1 MTVDNASQKKRL
13 RIAVLARIFSTSAG
27 GAERYCASLVRHL
40 APQHEIHVFAQDI
53 RTQYPQVVFHQVPL
67 FCRRPR
73 WLNQIAFATYT
84 WWQTR
89 KGFDVVHSHENTWH
103 GDVQTIHVL
112 PFSYS
117 WFVNRHGI
125 SLFLKTLQLITSPRL
140 LTYWVLEKLR
150 MQHQPGRFLVAVSE
164 PVKTVLNKDLK
175 LKMEHIHVIS
185 PGIEATHVHSSTE
198 KMQARLDLG
207 LPMQGKCLLWVGNNA
222 MKKGLP
228 TLLEAIAQL
237 PKDIFLVIVGSATP
251 ENKWR
256 SQVATLELEDRIYFK
271 GVLDD
276 MALAYT
282 AADLLVHPTLEDT
295 FGMVVLEAM
304 SHAVPA
310 IVSSAQ
316 YCGISAEL
324 THFKNAWVLENPTET
339 PNLIFAV
346 IEILKSDGYVN
357 MCRNA
362 LEWASGHSW
371 FHLAQSQDTLY
382 NKVKTTKNSI
392 INDHEQ

>member
-1 MTVDNASQKKRL
+1 MTADNASQKKRL

-27 GAERYCASLVRHL
+27 GAERYCASLVKHL

-53 RTQYPQVVFHQVPL
+53 RTQYPQVGFHQVPL

-112 PFSYS
+112 PFGYL
-117 WFVNRHGI
+117 WFVNRHGF
-125 SLFLKTLQLITSPRL
+125 SLFFKTLQLITSPRL
-140 LTYWVLEKLR
+140 STYWILEKLR
-150 MQHQPGRFLVAVSE
+150 MRHQQGRFLVAVSE

-175 LKMEHIHVIS
+175 LKMEHIQVIS

-228 TLLEAIAQL
+228 TLLEALAQL

-256 SQVATLELEDRIYFK
+256 SQVTALELQDRIYFK

-276 MALAYT
+276 MTLAYT

-310 IVSSAQ
+310 IVSSEQ

-324 THFKNAWVLENPTET
+324 THLNNAWILQDPLDAKALEK
-339 PNLIFAV
+339 V
-346 IEILKSDGYVN
+346 IENS
-357 MCRNA
+357 
-362 LEWASGHSW
+362 LESNTQEAMSQKAIAWAGTQDWH
-371 FHLAQSQDTLY
+371 HLALAQEALY
-382 NKVKTTKNSI
+382 YDVVSLKV
-392 INDHEQ
+392 

>member
-1 MTVDNASQKKRL
+1 MTADNFPQKKRL
-13 RIAVLARIFSTSAG
+13 RVAVLARIFSTSAG
-27 GAERYCASLVRHL
+27 GAERYCASLVKHL
-40 APQHEIHVFAQDI
+40 ASQHEIHVFAQDI
-53 RTQYPQVVFHQVPL
+53 RTQYPQVVFHQVPH

-73 WLNQIAFATYT
+73 WLNQIAFDTYT

-112 PFSYS
+112 PFSYL
-117 WFVNRHGI
+117 WFVNRHGFNL
-125 SLFLKTLQLITSPRL
+125 LFKTLQLITSPRL

-150 MQHQPGRFLVAVSE
+150 MRHQPGRFLVAVSE

-185 PGIEATHVHSSTE
+185 PGIEATHLHSSTE
-198 KMQARLDLG
+198 KMQARLDLE
-207 LPMQGKCLLWVGNNA
+207 LPIEGKCLLWVGNNA
-222 MKKGLP
+222 IKKGLP
-228 TLLEAIAQL
+228 TLLGALAGL
-237 PKDIFLVIVGSATP
+237 PKDVFLVLVGSATP

-256 SQVATLELEDRIYFK
+256 SQVAALGLQDRIYFK

-276 MALAYT
+276 MTLAYT

-295 FGMVVLEAM
+295 FGMVALEAM

-310 IVSSAQ
+310 IVSSEQ

-324 THFKNAWVLENPTET
+324 THLNNAW
-339 PNLIFAV
+339 
-346 IEILKSDGYVN
+346 ILQDPLDAK
-357 MCRNA
+357 A
-362 LEWASGHSW
+362 LEKAIESSLESNTHEAMSQQAIAWAGTQDWH
-371 FHLAQSQDTLY
+371 HLALAQEALY
-382 NKVKTTKNSI
+382 FDVVRSKA
-392 INDHEQ
+392 

>member
-1 MTVDNASQKKRL
+1 MTADNASQKKRL

-117 WFVNRHGI
+117 WFVNRHGF
-125 SLFLKTLQLITSPRL
+125 SLFFKTLQLITSPRL

-164 PVKTVLNKDLK
+164 PVKTVLSKDLK

-222 MKKGLP
+222 IKKGLP
-228 TLLEAIAQL
+228 TLLEALAQL
-237 PKDIFLVIVGSATP
+237 PKDIFMVIVGSATP

-271 GVLDD
+271 GVIDD

-324 THFKNAWVLENPTET
+324 THFKNARILQEPLNSHALEN
-339 PNLIFAV
+339 A
-346 IEILKSDGYVN
+346 IEQS
-357 MCRNA
+357 
-362 LEWASGHSW
+362 LESNTYQAMSQQAIAWAGTQDWSRLA
-371 FHLAQSQDTLY
+371 LAQEALY
-382 NKVKTTKNSI
+382 YDVARLKV
-392 INDHEQ
+392 

>member
-27 GAERYCASLVRHL
+27 GAERYCASLVKHL

-150 MQHQPGRFLVAVSE
+150 MRHQPGRFLVAVSE

-198 KMQARLDLG
+198 KKQARLDLG
-207 LPMQGKCLLWVGNNA
+207 LPIQGKCLLWVGNNA
-222 MKKGLP
+222 IKKGLP
-228 TLLEAIAQL
+228 TLLEALAQL

-276 MALAYT
+276 MTLAYT
-282 AADLLVHPTLEDT
+282 AADLLVHPSLEDT

-324 THFKNAWVLENPTET
+324 THFKNARILQEPLNSYSLEN
-339 PNLIFAV
+339 A
-346 IEILKSDGYVN
+346 IEQS
-357 MCRNA
+357 
-362 LEWASGHSW
+362 LESNTYQAMSQQAIAWAGTQDWSRLA
-371 FHLAQSQDTLY
+371 LAQEALY
-382 NKVKTTKNSI
+382 YDVARLKV
-392 INDHEQ
+392 

>member
-1 MTVDNASQKKRL
+1 MTLDKPLPKKRL

-27 GAERYCASLVRHL
+27 GAERYCASLVKHL
-40 APQHEIHVFAQDI
+40 APEHEIHVFAQDI

-67 FCRRPR
+67 LCRRPR

-112 PFSYS
+112 PFSYL
-117 WFVNRHGI
+117 WFVNRFGF
-125 SLFLKTLQLITSPRL
+125 SLLFKTIQLITSPRL

-150 MQHQPGRFLVAVSE
+150 MRHQQGRFLVAVSE
-164 PVKTVLNKDLK
+164 PVKAVLNKDLK
-175 LKMEHIHVIS
+175 LNIEHIRVIS
-185 PGIEATHVHSSTE
+185 PGIEATHVHPSTE
-198 KMQARLDLG
+198 KIQARLDLA

-222 MKKGLP
+222 TKKGLP
-228 TLLEAIAQL
+228 TLLEALARL
-237 PKDIFLVIVGSATP
+237 PKDVFLVLVGSANP

-256 SQVATLELEDRIYFK
+256 SQVQALGLQDRIYFK

-276 MALAYT
+276 MTIVYT

-324 THFKNAWVLENPTET
+324 THKENAWILQEPFNSQALGNAIEQSLE
-339 PNLIFAV
+339 
-346 IEILKSDGYVN
+346 SDTYK
-357 MCRNA
+357 A
-362 LEWASGHSW
+362 LSQQAIAWAG
-371 FHLAQSQDTLY
+371 SQDWHELALTQEALY
-382 NKVKTTKNSI
+382 YNVQSLKV
-392 INDHEQ
+392 

>member
-1 MTVDNASQKKRL
+1 MTADNFPQKKRL
-13 RIAVLARIFSTSAG
+13 RVAVLARIFSTSAG
-27 GAERYCASLVRHL
+27 GAERYCASLVKHL
-40 APQHEIHVFAQDI
+40 ASQHEIHVFAQDI
-53 RTQYPQVVFHQVPL
+53 RTQYPQVVFHQVPH

-73 WLNQIAFATYT
+73 WLNQIAFDTYT

-112 PFSYS
+112 PFSYL
-117 WFVNRHGI
+117 WFVNRHGFNL
-125 SLFLKTLQLITSPRL
+125 LFKTLQLITSPRL

-150 MQHQPGRFLVAVSE
+150 MRHQPGRFLVAVSE

-185 PGIEATHVHSSTE
+185 PGIEATHLHSSTE
-198 KMQARLDLG
+198 KMQARLDLE
-207 LPMQGKCLLWVGNNA
+207 LPIEGKCLLWVGNNA
-222 MKKGLP
+222 IKKGLP
-228 TLLEAIAQL
+228 TLLGALAWL
-237 PKDIFLVIVGSATP
+237 PKDVFLVLVGSATP

-256 SQVATLELEDRIYFK
+256 SQVAALGLQDRIYFK

-276 MALAYT
+276 MTLVYT

-310 IVSSAQ
+310 IVSSEQ

-324 THFKNAWVLENPTET
+324 THLNNAW
-339 PNLIFAV
+339 
-346 IEILKSDGYVN
+346 ILQDPLDAK
-357 MCRNA
+357 A
-362 LEWASGHSW
+362 LEKAIESSLESNTHEAMSQQAIAWAGTQDWH
-371 FHLAQSQDTLY
+371 HLALAQEALY
-382 NKVKTTKNSI
+382 YDVVRSKA
-392 INDHEQ
+392 

>member
-1 MTVDNASQKKRL
+1 MTADNSSQKNRL
-13 RIAVLARIFSTSAG
+13 RVAVLARIFSTSAG
-27 GAERYCASLVRHL
+27 GAERYCASLVKHL

-53 RTQYPQVVFHQVPL
+53 CTQYPQVVFHQVPL

-112 PFSYS
+112 PFSYL
-117 WFVNRHGI
+117 WFVNRHGLG
-125 SLFLKTLQLITSPRL
+125 LFLKTLQLITSPRL
-140 LTYWVLEKLR
+140 LTYWALEKLR
-150 MQHQPGRFLVAVSE
+150 MRHQPGRFLVAVSE
-164 PVKTVLNKDLK
+164 PVKAVLNKDLK
-175 LKMEHIHVIS
+175 HKLEHIRVIS
-185 PGIEATHVHSSTE
+185 PGIEATHVHSSSE

-222 MKKGLP
+222 IKKGLP
-228 TLLEAIAQL
+228 TSLDALAQL
-237 PKDIFLVIVGSATP
+237 PNDFFLVIVGSAAP

-256 SQVATLELEDRIYFK
+256 SQVTALGLDDRIFFK

-276 MALAYT
+276 MTLAYT

-310 IVSSAQ
+310 IVSSEQ

-324 THFKNAWVLENPTET
+324 THLNNAW
-339 PNLIFAV
+339 
-346 IEILKSDGYVN
+346 ILQDPIDAK
-357 MCRNA
+357 A
-362 LEWASGHSW
+362 LEKAIEKSLDSNTHEAMSQQAIAWAGTQDW
-371 FHLAQSQDTLY
+371 QHLALTQEALY
-382 NKVKTTKNSI
+382 YDVVRSKA
-392 INDHEQ
+392 

>member
-1 MTVDNASQKKRL
+1 MTADNSSQKNRL
-13 RIAVLARIFSTSAG
+13 RVAVLARIFSTSAG
-27 GAERYCASLVRHL
+27 GAERYCASLVKHL
-40 APQHEIHVFAQDI
+40 ASQHEIHVYAQDI
-53 RTQYPQVVFHQVPL
+53 RTQYPQVVFHHVPL

-112 PFSYS
+112 PFSYL
-117 WFVNRHGI
+117 WFVNRHGLG
-125 SLFLKTLQLITSPRL
+125 LFIKTLQLITSPRL

-150 MQHQPGRFLVAVSE
+150 MRHQLGRFLVAVSE
-164 PVKTVLNKDLK
+164 PVKAVLNQDLK
-175 LKMEHIHVIS
+175 HKLEHIRVIS
-185 PGIEATHVHSSTE
+185 PGIEATHVHSSSE

-222 MKKGLP
+222 IKKGLP
-228 TLLEAIAQL
+228 TLLEALIQL
-237 PKDIFLVIVGSATP
+237 PNDFFLVIVGSAAP

-256 SQVATLELEDRIYFK
+256 SQVTALGLDDRIFFK

-276 MALAYT
+276 MTLAYT

-310 IVSSAQ
+310 IVSSEL

-324 THFKNAWVLENPTET
+324 THLNNAW
-339 PNLIFAV
+339 
-346 IEILKSDGYVN
+346 ILQDPIDAK
-357 MCRNA
+357 A
-362 LEWASGHSW
+362 LEKAIEKSLDSNTHEAMSQQAIAWAGTQDW
-371 FHLAQSQDTLY
+371 PHLALAQEALY
-382 NKVKTTKNSI
+382 YDVVRSKA
-392 INDHEQ
+392 

>member
-1 MTVDNASQKKRL
+1 MTADNSSQKKRL
-13 RIAVLARIFSTSAG
+13 RVAVLARIFSTSAG
-27 GAERYCASLVRHL
+27 GAERYCASLVKHL
-40 APQHEIHVFAQDI
+40 APQHEIHVYAQDI

-67 FCRRPR
+67 FFRRPR

-112 PFSYS
+112 PFSYL
-117 WFVNRHGI
+117 WFVNRHGFNL
-125 SLFLKTLQLITSPRL
+125 LFKTLQLITSPRL

-150 MQHQPGRFLVAVSE
+150 MRHQPGRFLVAVSE
-164 PVKTVLNKDLK
+164 PVKAVLNQDLK
-175 LKMEHIHVIS
+175 HKLEHIRVIS
-185 PGIEATHVHSSTE
+185 PGIEATHVHSSSE

-207 LPMQGKCLLWVGNNA
+207 LPMHGKCLLWIGNNA
-222 MKKGLP
+222 IKKGLP
-228 TLLEAIAQL
+228 TLLDALAQL
-237 PKDIFLVIVGSATP
+237 PNDFFLVIVGSAVP

-256 SQVATLELEDRIYFK
+256 SQVTALGLDDRIFFK

-276 MALAYT
+276 MTLAYT

-310 IVSSAQ
+310 IVSSEL

-324 THFKNAWVLENPTET
+324 THLNNAW
-339 PNLIFAV
+339 
-346 IEILKSDGYVN
+346 ILQDPIDAK
-357 MCRNA
+357 A
-362 LEWASGHSW
+362 LEKAIEKSLDSNTHEAMSQQAIAWAGTQDW
-371 FHLAQSQDTLY
+371 QHLALAQEALY
-382 NKVKTTKNSI
+382 YDVVRSKA
-392 INDHEQ
+392 

>member
-1 MTVDNASQKKRL
+1 MTLDNASQKKRL

-27 GAERYCASLVRHL
+27 GAERYCASLVKHL

-53 RTQYPQVVFHQVPL
+53 RTQYPEVVFHQVPL

-117 WFVNRHGI
+117 WFVNRHGF
-125 SLFLKTLQLITSPRL
+125 SLFFKTLQLITSPRL

-150 MQHQPGRFLVAVSE
+150 MRHQPGRFLVAVSE

-198 KMQARLDLG
+198 KKQARLDLG
-207 LPMQGKCLLWVGNNA
+207 LPIQGKCLLWVGNNA
-222 MKKGLP
+222 IKKGLP
-228 TLLEAIAQL
+228 TLLEALAQL

-276 MALAYT
+276 MTLAYT

-324 THFKNAWVLENPTET
+324 THFKNARILQEPLNSYSLEN
-339 PNLIFAV
+339 A
-346 IEILKSDGYVN
+346 IEQS
-357 MCRNA
+357 
-362 LEWASGHSW
+362 LESNTYQAMSQQAIAWAGTQDWSRLA
-371 FHLAQSQDTLY
+371 LAQEALY
-382 NKVKTTKNSI
+382 YDVARLKV
-392 INDHEQ
+392 

>member
-1 MTVDNASQKKRL
+1 MTADNASQKKRL

-117 WFVNRHGI
+117 WFVNRHGF
-125 SLFLKTLQLITSPRL
+125 SLFFKTLQLITSPRL

-150 MQHQPGRFLVAVSE
+150 MRHQPGRFLVAVSE

-276 MALAYT
+276 MTLAYT
-282 AADLLVHPTLEDT
+282 AADLLVHPSLEDT

-324 THFKNAWVLENPTET
+324 THFKNARILQEPLNSHALEN
-339 PNLIFAV
+339 A
-346 IEILKSDGYVN
+346 IEQS
-357 MCRNA
+357 
-362 LEWASGHSW
+362 LESNTYQAMSQQAIAWAGTQDWSRLA
-371 FHLAQSQDTLY
+371 LAQEALY
-382 NKVKTTKNSI
+382 YDVARLKV
-392 INDHEQ
+392 

>member
-1 MTVDNASQKKRL
+1 MTADNSSQKNRL
-13 RIAVLARIFSTSAG
+13 RVAVLARIFSTSAG
-27 GAERYCASLVRHL
+27 GAERYCASLVKHL

-53 RTQYPQVVFHQVPL
+53 RTQYPQVVFHHVPL

-84 WWQTR
+84 WLQTR

-112 PFSYS
+112 PFSYL
-117 WFVNRHGI
+117 WFVNRHGLG
-125 SLFLKTLQLITSPRL
+125 LFLKTLQLITSPRL
-140 LTYWVLEKLR
+140 LTYWALEKLR
-150 MQHQPGRFLVAVSE
+150 MRHQPGRFLVAVSE
-164 PVKTVLNKDLK
+164 PVKAVLNQDLK
-175 LKMEHIHVIS
+175 HKLEHICVIS
-185 PGIEATHVHSSTE
+185 PGIEATHVHSSSE

-222 MKKGLP
+222 IKKGLP
-228 TLLEAIAQL
+228 TLLDALAQL
-237 PKDIFLVIVGSATP
+237 PNDFFLVIVGSAVP

-256 SQVATLELEDRIYFK
+256 SQVTALGLDDRIFFK

-276 MALAYT
+276 MTLAYT

-310 IVSSAQ
+310 IVSAER
-316 YCGISAEL
+316 YCGISSEL
-324 THFKNAWVLENPTET
+324 THLQNAWVLENPTET
-339 PNLIFAV
+339 SKLILAV
-346 IEILKSDGYVN
+346 IEIFNSERYAN

-371 FHLAQSQDTLY
+371 FHLAQSQDALY

-392 INDHEQ
+392 INDHE

>member
-1 MTVDNASQKKRL
+1 MTADNFPQKKRL
-13 RIAVLARIFSTSAG
+13 RVAVLARIFSTSAG
-27 GAERYCASLVRHL
+27 GAERYCASLVKHL
-40 APQHEIHVFAQDI
+40 ASQHEIHVFAQDI
-53 RTQYPQVVFHQVPL
+53 RTQYPQVVFHQVPH

-73 WLNQIAFATYT
+73 WLNQIAFDTYT

-112 PFSYS
+112 PFSYL
-117 WFVNRHGI
+117 WFVNRHGFNL
-125 SLFLKTLQLITSPRL
+125 LFKTLQLITSPRL

-150 MQHQPGRFLVAVSE
+150 MRHQPGRFLVAVSE

-185 PGIEATHVHSSTE
+185 PGIEATHLHSSTE
-198 KMQARLDLG
+198 KMQARLDLE
-207 LPMQGKCLLWVGNNA
+207 LPIEGKCLLWVGNNA
-222 MKKGLP
+222 IKKGLP
-228 TLLEAIAQL
+228 TLLGALAGL
-237 PKDIFLVIVGSATP
+237 PKDVFLVLVGSATP

-256 SQVATLELEDRIYFK
+256 SQVAALGLQDRIYFK

-276 MALAYT
+276 MTLAYT

-310 IVSSAQ
+310 IVSSEQ

-324 THFKNAWVLENPTET
+324 THLNNAW
-339 PNLIFAV
+339 
-346 IEILKSDGYVN
+346 ILQDPLDAK
-357 MCRNA
+357 A
-362 LEWASGHSW
+362 LEKAIESSLESNTHEAMSQQAIAWAGTQDWH
-371 FHLAQSQDTLY
+371 HLALAQEALY
-382 NKVKTTKNSI
+382 YDVVRSKA
-392 INDHEQ
+392 

>member
-1 MTVDNASQKKRL
+1 MTADNSSQKKRL
-13 RIAVLARIFSTSAG
+13 RVAVLARIFSTSAG
-27 GAERYCASLVRHL
+27 GAERYCASLVKHL

-67 FCRRPR
+67 FFRRPR

-112 PFSYS
+112 PFSYL
-117 WFVNRHGI
+117 WFVNRHGLG
-125 SLFLKTLQLITSPRL
+125 LFLKTLQLITSPRL

-150 MQHQPGRFLVAVSE
+150 MRHQPGRFLVAVSE
-164 PVKTVLNKDLK
+164 PVKAVLNKDLK
-175 LKMEHIHVIS
+175 HKLDHIRVIS
-185 PGIEATHVHSSTE
+185 PGVERTHVHSSSE

-207 LPMQGKCLLWVGNNA
+207 LPMHGKCLLWIGNNA
-222 MKKGLP
+222 IKKGLP
-228 TLLEAIAQL
+228 TLLEALAQL
-237 PKDIFLVIVGSATP
+237 PKDFFLVIVGSAVP

-256 SQVATLELEDRIYFK
+256 SQVTALGLDDRIFFK

-276 MALAYT
+276 MTLAYT

-310 IVSSAQ
+310 IVSSEL

-324 THFKNAWVLENPTET
+324 THLNNAW
-339 PNLIFAV
+339 
-346 IEILKSDGYVN
+346 ILQDPIDAK
-357 MCRNA
+357 A
-362 LEWASGHSW
+362 LEKAIEKSLDSNTHEAMSQQAIAWAGTQDW
-371 FHLAQSQDTLY
+371 QHLALTQEALY
-382 NKVKTTKNSI
+382 YDVVRSKA
-392 INDHEQ
+392 

>member
-1 MTVDNASQKKRL
+1 MTADNSSQKKRL
-13 RIAVLARIFSTSAG
+13 RVAVLARIFSTSAG
-27 GAERYCASLVRHL
+27 GAERYCASLVKHL

-53 RTQYPQVVFHQVPL
+53 CTQYPQVVFHQVPL

-112 PFSYS
+112 PFSYL
-117 WFVNRHGI
+117 WFVNRHGLG
-125 SLFLKTLQLITSPRL
+125 LFLKTLQLITSPRL

-150 MQHQPGRFLVAVSE
+150 MRHQPGRFLVAVSE
-164 PVKTVLNKDLK
+164 PVKAVLNKDLK
-175 LKMEHIHVIS
+175 HKLEHIRVIS
-185 PGIEATHVHSSTE
+185 PGIEATHVHSSSE

-228 TLLEAIAQL
+228 TLLEALAQL
-237 PKDIFLVIVGSATP
+237 PKDFFLVIVGSAAP
-251 ENKWR
+251 EHKWR
-256 SQVATLELEDRIYFK
+256 SHVTALGLDDRIFFK

-276 MALAYT
+276 MTLAYT

-310 IVSSAQ
+310 IVSAER
-316 YCGISAEL
+316 YCGISSEL
-324 THFKNAWVLENPTET
+324 THLQNAWVLENPTET
-339 PNLIFAV
+339 SKLILAV
-346 IEILKSDGYVN
+346 IEIFNSERYAN

-371 FHLAQSQDTLY
+371 FHLAQSQDALY

-392 INDHEQ
+392 INDHE

>member
-27 GAERYCASLVRHL
+27 GAERYCASLVKHL

-222 MKKGLP
+222 IKKGLP

-276 MALAYT
+276 MTLAYT
-282 AADLLVHPTLEDT
+282 AADLLVHPSLEDT

-324 THFKNAWVLENPTET
+324 THFKNARILQEPLNSHALEN
-339 PNLIFAV
+339 A
-346 IEILKSDGYVN
+346 IEQS
-357 MCRNA
+357 
-362 LEWASGHSW
+362 LESNTYQAMSQQAIAWAGTQDWSRLA
-371 FHLAQSQDTLY
+371 LAQEALY
-382 NKVKTTKNSI
+382 YDVARLKV
-392 INDHEQ
+392 

>member
-1 MTVDNASQKKRL
+1 MTADNFPQKKRL
-13 RIAVLARIFSTSAG
+13 RVAVLARIFSTSAG
-27 GAERYCASLVRHL
+27 GAERYCASLVKHL
-40 APQHEIHVFAQDI
+40 ASQHEIHVFAQDI
-53 RTQYPQVVFHQVPL
+53 RTQYPQVVFHQVPH

-73 WLNQIAFATYT
+73 WLNQIAFDTYT

-112 PFSYS
+112 PFSYL
-117 WFVNRHGI
+117 WFVNRHGFNL
-125 SLFLKTLQLITSPRL
+125 LFKTLLLITSPRL

-150 MQHQPGRFLVAVSE
+150 MRHQPGRFLVAVSE

-185 PGIEATHVHSSTE
+185 PGIEATHLHSSTE
-198 KMQARLDLG
+198 KMQARLDLE
-207 LPMQGKCLLWVGNNA
+207 LPIEGKCLLWVGNNA
-222 MKKGLP
+222 IKKGLP
-228 TLLEAIAQL
+228 TLLGALAGL
-237 PKDIFLVIVGSATP
+237 PKDVFLVLVGSATP

-256 SQVATLELEDRIYFK
+256 SQVAALGLQDRIYFK
-271 GVLDD
+271 GVLED
-276 MALAYT
+276 MTLVYT

-310 IVSSAQ
+310 IVSSEQ

-324 THFKNAWVLENPTET
+324 THLNNAW
-339 PNLIFAV
+339 
-346 IEILKSDGYVN
+346 ILQDPLDAK
-357 MCRNA
+357 A
-362 LEWASGHSW
+362 LEKAIESSLESNTHEAMSQQAIAWAGTQDWH
-371 FHLAQSQDTLY
+371 HLALAQEALY
-382 NKVKTTKNSI
+382 YDVVRSKA
-392 INDHEQ
+392 

>member
-1 MTVDNASQKKRL
+1 MTADNSPHKKRL
-13 RIAVLARIFSTSAG
+13 RVAVLARIFSTSAG
-27 GAERYCASLVRHL
+27 GAERYCASLVKHL
-40 APQHEIHVFAQDI
+40 APHHEIHVFAQDI
-53 RTQYPQVVFHQVPL
+53 RTKYPQVVFHQIPL

-112 PFSYS
+112 PFSYL
-117 WFVNRHGI
+117 WFVNRHGF
-125 SLFLKTLQLITSPRL
+125 SLFFKTLQLITSPRL

-150 MQHQPGRFLVAVSE
+150 MRHQQGRFLVAVSE
-164 PVKTVLNKDLK
+164 PVRAVLNNDLQH
-175 LKMEHIHVIS
+175 KMEHIRVIS

-222 MKKGLP
+222 TKKGLP
-228 TLLEAIAQL
+228 TLLEALAKL
-237 PKDIFLVIVGSATP
+237 PNEIFLVIVGSASL
-251 ENKWR
+251 ESKWR
-256 SQVATLELEDRIYFK
+256 YQVAELGLEDRIYFQ

-276 MALAYT
+276 MKLVYT

-304 SHAVPA
+304 AHAVPA
-310 IVSSAQ
+310 IVSAEQ

-324 THFKNAWVLENPTET
+324 SHLKNAWILQNPLDT
-339 PNLIFAV
+339 
-346 IEILKSDGYVN
+346 
-357 MCRNA
+357 NA
-362 LEWASGHSW
+362 LKDAIDKSLESNTHEAMSQQAMAWAGTQDWH
-371 FHLAQSQDTLY
+371 HLALAQEALY
-382 NKVKTTKNSI
+382 YDVVKLKT
-392 INDHEQ
+392 

>member
-27 GAERYCASLVRHL
+27 GAERYCASLVKHL

-222 MKKGLP
+222 MKKGLS

-276 MALAYT
+276 MTLAYT
-282 AADLLVHPTLEDT
+282 AADLLVHPSLEDT

-324 THFKNAWVLENPTET
+324 THLKNARILQEPLNSYALEN
-339 PNLIFAV
+339 A
-346 IEILKSDGYVN
+346 IEQS
-357 MCRNA
+357 
-362 LEWASGHSW
+362 LESNTYQAMSQQAITWAGTQDWSRLA
-371 FHLAQSQDTLY
+371 LAQEALY
-382 NKVKTTKNSI
+382 YDVARLKV
-392 INDHEQ
+392 

>member
-1 MTVDNASQKKRL
+1 MTADNASQKKRL

-198 KMQARLDLG
+198 KKQARLDLG
-207 LPMQGKCLLWVGNNA
+207 LPIQGKCLLWVGNNA
-222 MKKGLP
+222 IKKGLP
-228 TLLEAIAQL
+228 TLLEALAQL

-256 SQVATLELEDRIYFK
+256 SQVATLKLEDRIYFK

-276 MALAYT
+276 MTLAYT

-310 IVSSAQ
+310 ILSSAQ

-324 THFKNAWVLENPTET
+324 THFKNARILQEPLNSHALEN
-339 PNLIFAV
+339 A
-346 IEILKSDGYVN
+346 IEQS
-357 MCRNA
+357 
-362 LEWASGHSW
+362 LESNTYQAMSQQAIAWAGTQDWSRLA
-371 FHLAQSQDTLY
+371 LAQEALY
-382 NKVKTTKNSI
+382 YDVARLKV
-392 INDHEQ
+392 

>member
-1 MTVDNASQKKRL
+1 MTASNPSQKLRL
-13 RIAVLARIFSTSAG
+13 RVAVLARIFSTSAG
-27 GAERYCASLVRHL
+27 GAERYCASLVKHL
-40 APQHEIHVFAQDI
+40 APHHEIHVFAQDI
-53 RTQYPQVVFHQVPL
+53 RTEYPQVVFHQVPL

-73 WLNQIAFATYT
+73 WLNQIAFACYT
-84 WWQTR
+84 WWKTR
-89 KGFDVVHSHENTWH
+89 NGFDVVHSHENTWH

-112 PFSYS
+112 PFSYL
-117 WFVNRHGI
+117 WFANRHGWG
-125 SLFLKTLQLITSPRL
+125 LFLKYLQLVISPRL

-150 MQHQPGRFLVAVSE
+150 MRHQPGRFLVAVSE
-164 PVKTVLNKDLK
+164 PVKAVLNIALHHKI
-175 LKMEHIHVIS
+175 EHIRVIS

-222 MKKGLP
+222 TKKGLV
-228 TLLEAIAQL
+228 TLLEALAQL
-237 PKDIFLVIVGSATP
+237 PKEIFLVIVGSASP

-256 SQVATLELEDRIYFK
+256 SQVAALGLEDRLYFQ

-276 MALAYT
+276 MKLVYT
-282 AADLLVHPTLEDT
+282 AADLLVHPSLEDT

-310 IVSSAQ
+310 IVSSAK

-346 IEILKSDGYVN
+346 IEILKSEGYVN

-371 FHLAQSQDTLY
+371 FHLAQSQDALY
-382 NKVKTTKNSI
+382 NKVKTAKNSI
-392 INDHEQ
+392 INDHE

>member
-53 RTQYPQVVFHQVPL
+53 RTQYPEVVFHQVPL

-103 GDVQTIHVL
+103 GDVQSIHVL

-117 WFVNRHGI
+117 WFVNRHGF
-125 SLFLKTLQLITSPRL
+125 SLFFKTLQLITSPRL

-150 MQHQPGRFLVAVSE
+150 MRHQPGRFLVAVSE
-164 PVKTVLNKDLK
+164 PVKAVLNKDLK
-175 LKMEHIHVIS
+175 HKLEHIRVIS

-222 MKKGLP
+222 IKKGLP
-228 TLLEAIAQL
+228 TLLEALAQV
-237 PKDIFLVIVGSATP
+237 PKDIFLVIVGSAAP

-271 GVLDD
+271 GVVDD

-282 AADLLVHPTLEDT
+282 AADLLVHPSLEDT

-324 THFKNAWVLENPTET
+324 THFKNARILQEPLNSHALEN
-339 PNLIFAV
+339 A
-346 IEILKSDGYVN
+346 IEQS
-357 MCRNA
+357 
-362 LEWASGHSW
+362 LESNTYQAMSQQAIAWAGTQDWSRLA
-371 FHLAQSQDTLY
+371 LAQDALY
-382 NKVKTTKNSI
+382 YDVARLKV
-392 INDHEQ
+392 

>member
-1 MTVDNASQKKRL
+1 MTADNSPHKKRL

-27 GAERYCASLVRHL
+27 GAERYCASLVKHL

-53 RTQYPQVVFHQVPL
+53 RTEYPQVVFHQVPL

-73 WLNQIAFATYT
+73 WLNQIAFACYT
-84 WWQTR
+84 WWKTR
-89 KGFDVVHSHENTWH
+89 NGFDVVHSHENTWH

-112 PFSYS
+112 PFSYL
-117 WFVNRHGI
+117 WFANRHGWG
-125 SLFLKTLQLITSPRL
+125 LFLKYLQLVTSPRL

-150 MQHQPGRFLVAVSE
+150 MRHQQGRFLVAVSE
-164 PVKTVLNKDLK
+164 PVKTVLNIALHHK
-175 LKMEHIHVIS
+175 LEQIRVIP
-185 PGIEATHVHSSTE
+185 PGIDATHSHSSAE

-222 MKKGLP
+222 TKKGLP
-228 TLLEAIAQL
+228 TLIEALAQL
-237 PKDIFLVIVGSATP
+237 PKDIFLVIVGSASP

-256 SQVATLELEDRIYFK
+256 SQVAALGLTDRIYFQ

-276 MALAYT
+276 MTLAYT

-304 SHAVPA
+304 AHAVPA
-310 IVSSAQ
+310 IVSSEQ

-324 THFKNAWVLENPTET
+324 SHLKKAW
-339 PNLIFAV
+339 
-346 IEILKSDGYVN
+346 ILQDPLDT
-357 MCRNA
+357 NA
-362 LEWASGHSW
+362 LKDAIEKALESNNHETMSQQAIAWAGTQDWHNLA
-371 FHLAQSQDTLY
+371 LAQVALY
-382 NKVKTTKNSI
+382 HDVVRQKA
-392 INDHEQ
+392 

>member
-164 PVKTVLNKDLK
+164 PVKTLLNKDLK

-237 PKDIFLVIVGSATP
+237 PKDILLVIVGSATP

-276 MALAYT
+276 MTLAYT

-324 THFKNAWVLENPTET
+324 THLKNARILQEPLNSHALEN
-339 PNLIFAV
+339 A
-346 IEILKSDGYVN
+346 IEQS
-357 MCRNA
+357 
-362 LEWASGHSW
+362 LESNTYQAMSQQAIAWAGTQDWSRLA
-371 FHLAQSQDTLY
+371 LAQEALY
-382 NKVKTTKNSI
+382 YDVAQLKV
-392 INDHEQ
+392 

>member
-1 MTVDNASQKKRL
+1 M
-13 RIAVLARIFSTSAG
+13 ARIFSTSAG
-27 GAERYCASLVRHL
+27 GAERYCASLVKHL

-53 RTQYPQVVFHQVPL
+53 RTQYPEVVFHQVPL

-198 KMQARLDLG
+198 KMQARFDLG

-276 MALAYT
+276 MTLAYT
-282 AADLLVHPTLEDT
+282 AADLLIHPTLEDT

-324 THFKNAWVLENPTET
+324 THFKNARILQEPLNSHALEN
-339 PNLIFAV
+339 A
-346 IEILKSDGYVN
+346 IEQS
-357 MCRNA
+357 
-362 LEWASGHSW
+362 LESNTYQAMSQQAIAWAGTQDWSRLA
-371 FHLAQSQDTLY
+371 LAQEALY
-382 NKVKTTKNSI
+382 YDVARLKV
-392 INDHEQ
+392 

>member
-1 MTVDNASQKKRL
+1 MTADISSQKNRL
-13 RIAVLARIFSTSAG
+13 RVAVLARIFSTSAG
-27 GAERYCASLVRHL
+27 GAERYCASLVKHL

-112 PFSYS
+112 PFSYL
-117 WFVNRHGI
+117 WFVNRHGLG
-125 SLFLKTLQLITSPRL
+125 LFLKTLQLITSPRL

-150 MQHQPGRFLVAVSE
+150 MRHQPGRFLVAVSE
-164 PVKTVLNKDLK
+164 PVKAVLNQDLK
-175 LKMEHIHVIS
+175 HKLEHIRVIS
-185 PGIEATHVHSSTE
+185 PGIEETHVHSSSE
-198 KMQARLDLG
+198 KMQARLDLA

-222 MKKGLP
+222 IKKGLP
-228 TLLEAIAQL
+228 TLLEALAQL
-237 PKDIFLVIVGSATP
+237 PHDIFLVIVGSAAP

-256 SQVATLELEDRIYFK
+256 SQVAALGLEDRIYFK
-271 GVLDD
+271 GVLDN
-276 MALAYT
+276 MALVYT

-310 IVSSAQ
+310 IVSSEK

-324 THFKNAWVLENPTET
+324 THQKNAWVLQDP
-339 PNLIFAV
+339 LDA
-346 IEILKSDGYVN
+346 K
-357 MCRNA
+357 A
-362 LEWASGHSW
+362 LETSIQISLDSNTVEPMSQHAFVWAGTQDW
-371 FHLAQSQDTLY
+371 YQQALAQEALY
-382 NKVKTTKNSI
+382 YEVVSLKT
-392 INDHEQ
+392 

>member
-1 MTVDNASQKKRL
+1 M
-13 RIAVLARIFSTSAG
+13 
-27 GAERYCASLVRHL
+27 
-40 APQHEIHVFAQDI
+40 FAQDI
-53 RTQYPQVVFHQVPL
+53 RTQYPQVVFHQVPH

-73 WLNQIAFATYT
+73 WLNQIAFDTYT

-112 PFSYS
+112 PFSYL
-117 WFVNRHGI
+117 WFVNRHGFNL
-125 SLFLKTLQLITSPRL
+125 LFKTLQLITSPRL

-150 MQHQPGRFLVAVSE
+150 MRHQPGRFLVAVSE

-185 PGIEATHVHSSTE
+185 PGIEATHLHSSTE
-198 KMQARLDLG
+198 KMQARLDLE
-207 LPMQGKCLLWVGNNA
+207 LPIEGKCLLWVGNNA
-222 MKKGLP
+222 IKKGLP
-228 TLLEAIAQL
+228 TLLEALAGL
-237 PKDIFLVIVGSATP
+237 PKDVFLVLVGSATP

-256 SQVATLELEDRIYFK
+256 SQVAALGLQDRIYFK

-276 MALAYT
+276 MTLVYT

-310 IVSSAQ
+310 IVSSEQ

-324 THFKNAWVLENPTET
+324 THLNNAW
-339 PNLIFAV
+339 
-346 IEILKSDGYVN
+346 ILQDPLDAK
-357 MCRNA
+357 A
-362 LEWASGHSW
+362 LEKAIESSLESNTHEAMSQQAIAWAGTQDWH
-371 FHLAQSQDTLY
+371 HLALAQEALY
-382 NKVKTTKNSI
+382 YDVVRSKA
-392 INDHEQ
+392 

>member
-53 RTQYPQVVFHQVPL
+53 RTQYPEVVFHQVPL

-103 GDVQTIHVL
+103 GDVQSIHVL

-117 WFVNRHGI
+117 WFVNRHGF
-125 SLFLKTLQLITSPRL
+125 SLFFKTLQLITSPRL

-150 MQHQPGRFLVAVSE
+150 MRHQPGRFLVAVSE
-164 PVKTVLNKDLK
+164 PVKAVLNKDLK
-175 LKMEHIHVIS
+175 HKLEHIRVIS

-222 MKKGLP
+222 IKKGLP
-228 TLLEAIAQL
+228 TLLEALAQV
-237 PKDIFLVIVGSATP
+237 PKDIFLVIVGSAAP

-271 GVLDD
+271 GVVDD

-282 AADLLVHPTLEDT
+282 AADLLVHPSLEDT

-324 THFKNAWVLENPTET
+324 THFKNTRILQEPLNSYSLEN
-339 PNLIFAV
+339 A
-346 IEILKSDGYVN
+346 IEQS
-357 MCRNA
+357 
-362 LEWASGHSW
+362 LESNTYQAMSQQAIAWAGTQDWSRLA
-371 FHLAQSQDTLY
+371 LAQEALY
-382 NKVKTTKNSI
+382 YDVARLKV
-392 INDHEQ
+392 